1 MTEFFVPEL
10 LSGDAAVSEANSL
23 TARKQAKSEKFLA
36 GVNEAAKLYGKV
48 VKGDRRA
55 ALDMTEALTTSD
67 FPILLGGVFDREM
80 LARYEDIP
88 KVWQEFAKRTVVKD
102 FREKSFID
110 FLGGKGTLDR
120 VGQGA
125 EYPAASKSEKEYR
138 ISVGKFGRR
147 FSITWEDIVN
157 DMLGGFRDLP
167 GDLAQAA
174 SDTEDFTAASA
185 IASASGPNSAFFKT
199 ANGNAPDNKPLN
211 TDNLAAALT
220 AISSRKD
227 PQGRPILVRGSV
239 LVVPPSLEIAA
250 LAVLHA
256 TEIRQV
262 VGDKTLITSNYLA
275 GRVRLVVNPWLD
287 VVDTSATSKSTWY
300 ILPETTSPRFAVSLG
315 FLQGHE
321 VPDLRVSA
329 DGGNRVG
336 GGAVSAEDGSFE
348 DDTIQYRVRHVLGST
363 TLEPIATYASKGA

>member
-1 MTEFFVPEL
+1 MTEFFVPEM
-10 LSGDAAVSEANSL
+10 LSGDAIVAEAASL
-23 TARKQAKSEKFLA
+23 SARKQVQSQKFLA
-36 GVNEAAKLYGKV
+36 GVNEAAKLYGRV

-67 FPILLGGVFDREM
+67 FPILLGGVFDREL
-80 LARYEDIP
+80 LARYEDIKP
-88 KVWQEFAKRTVVKD
+88 VWPDFAKRTTVKD

-110 FLGGKGTLDR
+110 FLGGKGTLDK

-125 EYPAASKSEKEYR
+125 EYPAATKSEKEYR

-157 DMLGGFRDLP
+157 DMLGGFKELP

-174 SDTEDFTAASA
+174 SDTEDFIAVSALASA
-185 IASASGPNSAFFKT
+185 TGPNAAFFK
-199 ANGNAPDNKPLN
+199 AGNGNAVDNKPLT

-250 LAVLHA
+250 LAILHA
-256 TEIRQV
+256 TEIRQTI
-262 VGDKTLITSNYLA
+262 GDKTVISSNYLA

-287 VVDTSATSKSTWY
+287 VVDTSATSKTTWY

-315 FLQGHE
+315 FLAGHE

-336 GGAVSAEDGSFE
+336 GGAVAAEEGSFE
-348 DDTIQYRVRHVLGST
+348 DDTIQYRVRHVLGSA